1 MCRTAVPSQESV
13 DLFLRLRPH
22 LAIAHH
28 VPGRIRLRVGFGAL
42 GVIGEAGAAAPTLD
56 HLAPLFA
63 PGAIR
68 VNPQARS
75 VVITHDPARFPI
87 AFWRD
92 CLDGPEEAARAAIVA
107 AMAGSPRAAA
117 GGFGDPAVPDQT
129 SHGQTSHGP
138 ESDPCLEISS

>member
-1 MCRTAVPSQESV
+1 MSRSAVASQESV

-42 GVIGEAGAAAPTLD
+42 SVIGDAGASAPTLD
-56 HLAPLFA
+56 RLAPLFA
-63 PGAIR
+63 PGSIR

-87 AFWRD
+87 GFWRD
-92 CLDGPEEAARAAIVA
+92 CLDGPEERARAAIVA
-107 AMAGSPRAAA
+107 AMSGSLKDAAA
-117 GGFGDPAVPDQT
+117 APGPLSLDSAPDPST
-129 SHGQTSHGP
+129 
-138 ESDPCLEISS
+138 EITA

>member
-1 MCRTAVPSQESV
+1 MSRPAAASRESV

-42 GVIGEAGAAAPTLD
+42 SVIGEAGAAAPTLD

-63 PGAIR
+63 PGSIR

-87 AFWRD
+87 GFWRD
-92 CLDGPEEAARAAIVA
+92 CLDGPEERARAAIVA
-107 AMAGSPRAAA
+107 AMAGSPGDA
-117 GGFGDPAVPDQT
+117 GDAPGPSVLDPAPAPST
-129 SHGQTSHGP
+129 
-138 ESDPCLEISS
+138 EITA

>member
-1 MCRTAVPSQESV
+1 MSRPAAASRESV

-42 GVIGEAGAAAPTLD
+42 SVIGEAGAAAPTLD

-63 PGAIR
+63 PGSIR

-107 AMAGSPRAAA
+107 AVAGSSRAAA
-117 GGFGDPAVPDQT
+117 GGFVGPAAPGQASRDPAP
-129 SHGQTSHGP
+129 
-138 ESDPCLEISS
+138 DPCMEMPS

>member
-1 MCRTAVPSQESV
+1 MSRTAAASQESV

-28 VPGRIRLRVGFGAL
+28 VPGRIRLRIGFGAL
-42 GVIGEAGAAAPTLD
+42 SVIGEAGAAAPTLD

-63 PGAIR
+63 PGTVR

-87 AFWRD
+87 GFWRD
-92 CLDGPEEAARAAIVA
+92 CLTGPEEMARAAIMA
-107 AMAGSPRAAA
+107 AVAGSSGSAVL
-117 GGFGDPAVPDQT
+117 GHDPAPRD
-129 SHGQTSHGP
+129 P
-138 ESDPCLEISS
+138 ASDPCTEITP